1 MRLCVL
7 KKPIVD
13 LWVQTVPVMKNI
25 LSFTLCVMVASAFGQ
40 GKELIGAWETK
51 DQDKTRMI
59 TYVPGVFSVAI
70 YNMADKKFI
79 RTYGGK
85 YTVAGDELTEK
96 IEYDTQTP
104 ANVGTERKVKFKG
117 GKKDLTLTGATEG
130 NFTRVDDGT
139 PGKLA
144 GAWLIT
150 GRMQNNEISRMTP
163 GARRTMKIMSGTRF
177 QWIAYNV
184 DTKEFFGTGGGTYT
198 TVDGKYTENIEFFSR
213 DASRVG
219 ASLTFDFSLPDGEW
233 RHQGKSSKG
242 DPLDEIWTLRE
253 KIGI

>member
-1 MRLCVL
+1 
-7 KKPIVD
+7 
-13 LWVQTVPVMKNI
+13 MKLI
-25 LSFTLCVMVASAFGQ
+25 FSFLLSAVVGLAVCQDKSS
-40 GKELIGAWETK
+40 LIGAWEMK
-51 DQDKTRMI
+51 DGKQTRMI
-59 TYVPGVFSVAI
+59 TYVPGFFSVAI
-70 YNMADKKFI
+70 YNVADKEFVG
-79 RTYGGK
+79 TYGGK
-85 YTVAGDELTEK
+85 YVAGDGEITET

-104 ANVGTERKVKFKG
+104 ANVGMEHKVKFNG
-117 GKKDLTLTGATEG
+117 GKKDLTLTGGTEG
-130 NFTRVDDGT
+130 KFTRVDDGG

-150 GRMQNNEISRMTP
+150 GRFRDNEIRRSTP
-163 GARRTMKIMSGTRF
+163 GARRTMKILSGSRF

-198 TVDGKYTENIEFFSR
+198 TIDGKYTENIEFFSR

-219 ASLTFDFSLPDGEW
+219 ASLTFDYSLPEGEW

-242 DPLDEIWTLRE
+242 DSLDEIWSLRD

>member
-1 MRLCVL
+1 
-7 KKPIVD
+7 
-13 LWVQTVPVMKNI
+13 MKLI
-25 LSFTLCVMVASAFGQ
+25 LSIALSAVITLAAGQ
-40 GKELIGAWETK
+40 DKESLTGAWEMK
-51 DQDKTRMI
+51 DGGQTRMI
-59 TYVPGVFSVAI
+59 TYVPGFFSVAI
-70 YNMADKKFI
+70 YNVADKQFVA
-79 RTYGGK
+79 TYGGK
-85 YTVAGDELTEK
+85 CVVADGELTEK

-130 NFTRVDDGT
+130 KFTRVDDGT

-150 GRMQNNEISRMTP
+150 GRFRDNEIRRSTP
-163 GARRTMKIMSGTRF
+163 GARRTMKILSGSRF

-213 DASRVG
+213 DTSRVG
-219 ASLTFDFSLPDGEW
+219 ASLTFDYSLPDGEW

-242 DPLDEIWTLRE
+242 DPLDEIWTQRE